1 MADLDKLRN
10 KMSHHTFD
18 AVKLIQNKA
27 VERVLAGKARESQS
41 GATGPW
47 LMLQAHNKWTTSF
60 YPCSHKPSFLCVITP
75 DIFQF

>member
-27 VERVLAGKARESQS
+27 VEKVLAGKARESQS
-41 GATGPW
+41 GAMGPRF
-47 LMLQAHNKWTTSF
+47 MLQANKKMD
-60 YPCSHKPSFLCVITP
+60 HFLLP
-75 DIFQF
+75 LFP